1 MYTRIEIQNRNLP
14 CPIRS
19 WLQLVCTHELKCN
32 RYYIPETAIEKL
44 QLVCTHEL
52 KSKTAIEKLMND
64 NVATHMYTRIEIS
77 FNINSGYFI
86 WLQLAYMSFNKQ
98 IVLHYLWLQIYI
110 TKKMTSDGDDLS
122 IK

>member
-1 MYTRIEIQNRNLP
+1 M
-14 CPIRS
+14 
-19 WLQLVCTHELKCN
+19 
-32 RYYIPETAIEKL
+32 L

-86 WLQLAYMSFNKQ
+86 WLQLAYMSFIPIDEN
-98 IVLHYLWLQIYI
+98 IYQ
-110 TKKMTSDGDDLS
+110 DYAA
-122 IK
+122 